1 MTCIYQLD
9 KLKKGGLNKIKGYMP
24 TFSKNGELLATSKN
38 EQVLIYDWDTNNI
51 KDIKLI
57 QTLIGAKGN
66 LLKPIFSKDSNKI
79 IAGDSEGFL
88 AVWDL
93 HSGKMFLVFFFSFV
107 ILVFLILFRSDF
119 ECYRSQKQWSFL
131 SKHGSFR
138 R

>member
-93 HSGKMFLVFFFSFV
+93 HSGQISNVIEARNNGLSYQNMVLSDDDL
-107 ILVFLILFRSDF
+107 ILVI
-119 ECYRSQKQWSFL
+119 
-131 SKHGSFR
+131 GS
-138 R
+138 